1 MHFNDDGTTSADAS
15 ATVRS
20 TSTSSCHSL
29 ERYRSMEWS
38 IFFMVWLALW
48 ATIGQ
53 VSHSTFGMTSPSYI
67 SQLTMPLLHHTNTN
81 EDMETKS
88 RLAISNRKE
97 KLTGWGLYLGRFN
110 KRWLQESIHY
120 PITFL
125 LDQQRTLPSY
135 TITNPDVASH
145 VWPCKKKKD
154 STYNQEKGRL
164 KNDYER
170 FSSTRS
176 KSSRRDMGLFSRVD
190 LQMVIHR
197 DLAVR
202 ISSRIIRIQ
211 PEDHQDFLELRR
223 SLRPG
228 QTVPPTL
235 NSGSANP
242 FRPVARCSETVG
254 LEGVV
259 QGL

>member
-1 MHFNDDGTTSADAS
+1 
-15 ATVRS
+15 
-20 TSTSSCHSL
+20 
-29 ERYRSMEWS
+29 MEWS
-38 IFFMVWLALW
+38 IFFMVWLAVW

-53 VSHSTFGMTSPSYI
+53 FSHSTSGMTSPSYI
-67 SQLTMPLLHHTNTN
+67 PQLTTPLVHTNAN

-88 RLAISNRKE
+88 RCAISNRE
-97 KLTGWGLYLGRFN
+97 EELTGWEFFLGRFN
-110 KRWLQESIHY
+110 KRWSQENTHF
-120 PITFL
+120 PITIL
-125 LDQQRTLPSY
+125 LDQQRTLPSH
-135 TITNPDVASH
+135 TTTKLDVASH

-154 STYNQEKGRL
+154 STYNQEMGRL
-164 KNDYER
+164 KNGYER

-176 KSSRRDMGLFSRVD
+176 KSSRRDMGRFSRVD

-197 DLAVR
+197 DPAVR
-202 ISSRIIRIQ
+202 ISSRIIKIQ
-211 PEDHQDFLELRR
+211 PEDHRYLLELRR

-242 FRPVARCSETVG
+242 FRLVARCSETVS